1 MKTLRHLF
9 ILHSVFFSLL
19 LVSTDAFSHVRD
31 VIQVAPLELHKNS
44 PFDRAYTLAPI
55 SGGAENLEIQWPDNW
70 PSKKTSEHLKLR
82 IFHINDLH
90 NKHII
95 EKEDGDARFVTGL
108 IAAHVSKARRKAT
121 SKKEHVL
128 FLSAGDDHTGA
139 VYDELLGY
147 SPGSFKK
154 SLAYHAYSSA
164 GLDAAVLGN
173 HEFDRGTQILK
184 QAINADAN
192 FPLLSSNLVASKN
205 LDAGDYASALIGIIN
220 GWRIAIVG
228 QTSSEDTKINL
239 ADDPQLKVAPQLENM
254 NQILTAVEGKVDIII
269 ALTHIGYQQSGKVG
283 DQDIAELLA
292 KASVPAIVIG
302 GHSHDTLH
310 KSGVNKEHIYSGVP
324 VFQAGQWGD
333 YIGDIQLNLRRDSKE
348 VVISN
353 NTVLHSLKQNSAS
366 LISFSEQF
374 YKTSIA
380 PIITDFDDVLNEPLG
395 RIPDDSALTK
405 NAILVDRYTAELAV
419 ANFIT
424 DAVMQTVNTDNEI
437 ADLAAINASSIVN
450 GFEPGE
456 MATFSDWYNVI
467 PYADTLQLI
476 ELTPNQLRELIKSNA
491 QRLVMPSEQESLDLT
506 GFINQGFLHFSDA
519 LRYEV
524 TYEQDRRPQATN
536 IQFNGKPLEH
546 YAGQTI
552 KLLVGDY
559 IASGNLG
566 WRGQTIHFPNGDKVA
581 GFDIKSLPIKPTTYR
596 LRDSVLKKLRAS
608 HHKTIDIRKDGRI
621 KFSLMDQQAEKTNN
635 SVVK

>member
-9 ILHSVFFSLL
+9 ILHSLFFSLL
-19 LVSTDAFSHVRD
+19 LVSTDAFSYAKD

-55 SGGAENLEIQWPDNW
+55 SDRTGNIKIQWPDNW
-70 PSKKTSEHLKLR
+70 PSKKPSEQLKLR
-82 IFHINDLH
+82 VLHINDLH

-95 EKEDGDARFVTGL
+95 EKDDGSARFVTGL
-108 IAAHVSKARRKAT
+108 MAAHVNKARCEAS
-121 SKKEHVL
+121 SKNEHVL

-147 SPGSFKK
+147 NPGSFKK

-164 GLDAAVLGN
+164 GLDVAVLGN

-184 QAINADAN
+184 EAINADAN

-205 LDAGDYASALIGIIN
+205 LDAGDYASALLGIIN

-228 QTSSEDTKINL
+228 QTSSEDTKSNL
-239 ADDPQLKVAPQLENM
+239 ADDPQLKVAPQLQSM
-254 NQILTAVEGKVDIII
+254 SQVLTAVEGKVDVII

-302 GHSHDTLH
+302 GHSHDILH
-310 KSGVNKEHIYSGVP
+310 KSGINKEHIYSGVP

-333 YIGDIQLNLRRDSKE
+333 YIGDIQLNLRHDSKE

-353 NTVLHSLKQNSAS
+353 NTVLHSLEQNSSS
-366 LISFSEQF
+366 LISFSEDF

-380 PIITDFDDVLNEPLG
+380 PVISDFDDVLNEPLG

-405 NAILVDRYTAELAV
+405 HAILVDRYTAELAV

-476 ELTPNQLRELIKSNA
+476 ELTPNQLIELIKSNA

-506 GFINQGFLHFSDA
+506 GFINQGFLHFSGA
-519 LRYEV
+519 LRYEIK
-524 TYEQDRRPQATN
+524 YGQDKRPQAKN
-536 IQFNGKPLEH
+536 IQLNGELLEH
-546 YAGQTI
+546 YESQTI
-552 KLLVGDY
+552 TLLVGDY

-566 WRGQTIHFPNGDKVA
+566 WRGQTIQFPNGEKVK
-581 GFDIKSLPIKPTTYR
+581 GFNIKSLPIKPTSYK
-596 LRDSVLKKLRAS
+596 LRESVLKYLRQPRQ
-608 HHKTIDIRKDGRI
+608 KIIDIRKDGRI
-621 KFSLMDQQAEKTNN
+621 KLRH
-635 SVVK
+635 